1 MNLMKIFRRHG
12 RTLLM
17 VFMALLLVAFLIPT
31 SIQGC
36 GERERFRALKRGE
49 AYGHAI
55 TTDTLN
61 SVRNELQLLAGAGFT
76 PPVSPDQPLEYYLLT
91 EEARDLGLRVGR
103 DEVTSRLR
111 QAGVTD
117 EYAQRMEAQWR
128 RSWDEICDTIGRW
141 MSVTRLLQLQASAV
155 FDSLP
160 REALAYRN
168 ARQEAVAQL
177 AVLDDRAFVPSVPA
191 PTEAELQAFFEE
203 CKGRVPAHD
212 EQKLEFGYRLP
223 NRVRIEYLTVDPE
236 QVKHKVQIK
245 SAQLKQ
251 YFEDHAQ
258 AYTKPDP
265 TATQPT
271 QGPPPRV
278 PMTLDEARELGRED
292 LRQARA
298 VEEAQSLVNE
308 IYTDASRPWGA
319 ATKGEDGFTQPP
331 EGETASFEE
340 LKQKFSTKFEVG
352 YFQSALVDEAGLE
365 QIPDF
370 GQASLG
376 EGQQRIAVPE
386 MALRVPGIFTKDPND
401 RLPVLSLNEPAPVVI
416 SRRPDPRTNQS
427 RPYQAFLFRVVEIRP
442 SEPPASLDDVRKQV
456 VEDWKLSQAHELAKA
471 QAEALAVKAREIGL
485 AAAVEQATDLK
496 ATLTAAEQ
504 AASQPAQES
513 APTPGY
519 VKDLTP
525 FSPSRLTREASFVE
539 NLGVVKDLPKELF
552 ALADEPATDTAPAHR
567 LAVMPLANQFRWVI
581 GELVE
586 VKPIYE
592 EAFQQTLAQAA
603 QRPPNAELKRFATEW
618 RSPELVQQRT
628 GYISAPLPSGP
639 AGPAPRR

>member
-1 MNLMKIFRRHG
+1 
-12 RTLLM
+12 
-17 VFMALLLVAFLIPT
+17 
-31 SIQGC
+31 
-36 GERERFRALKRGE
+36 
-49 AYGHAI
+49 
-55 TTDTLN
+55 
-61 SVRNELQLLAGAGFT
+61 
-76 PPVSPDQPLEYYLLT
+76 
-91 EEARDLGLRVGR
+91 
-103 DEVTSRLR
+103 
-111 QAGVTD
+111 
-117 EYAQRMEAQWR
+117 
-128 RSWDEICDTIGRW
+128 
-141 MSVTRLLQLQASAV
+141 
-155 FDSLP
+155 
-160 REALAYRN
+160 
-168 ARQEAVAQL
+168 
-177 AVLDDRAFVPSVPA
+177 
-191 PTEAELQAFFEE
+191 
-203 CKGRVPAHD
+203 
-212 EQKLEFGYRLP
+212 
-223 NRVRIEYLTVDPE
+223 
-236 QVKHKVQIK
+236 
-245 SAQLKQ
+245 
-251 YFEDHAQ
+251 
-258 AYTKPDP
+258 
-265 TATQPT
+265 
-271 QGPPPRV
+271 
-278 PMTLDEARELGRED
+278 
-292 LRQARA
+292 
-298 VEEAQSLVNE
+298 
-308 IYTDASRPWGA
+308 
-319 ATKGEDGFTQPP
+319 
-331 EGETASFEE
+331 
-340 LKQKFSTKFEVG
+340 
-352 YFQSALVDEAGLE
+352 
-365 QIPDF
+365 
-370 GQASLG
+370 
-376 EGQQRIAVPE
+376 
-386 MALRVPGIFTKDPND
+386 
-401 RLPVLSLNEPAPVVI
+401 VI